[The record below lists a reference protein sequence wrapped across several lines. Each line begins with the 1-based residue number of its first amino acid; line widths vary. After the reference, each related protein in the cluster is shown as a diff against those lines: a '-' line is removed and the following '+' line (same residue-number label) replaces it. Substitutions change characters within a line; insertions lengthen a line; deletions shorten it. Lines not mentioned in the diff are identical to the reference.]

1 MIKGCLSLI
10 SGLLTLVGLFLILK
24 DCGFIKAPPSTVS
37 SEQKQLE
44 MQSDAIKAKSDS
56 KRTMFTEIT
65 SITVRNRKIKVGDTS
80 DYAFSILKLSDRIK
94 GPDIERND
102 KLSIK
107 PVVTQ
112 HYEVDGKVFD
122 IMIVLLKQ
130 NEPYRVGKILLVN
143 NEPVGQPY
151 CPF

>member
-1 MIKGCLSLI
+1 
-10 SGLLTLVGLFLILK
+10 
-24 DCGFIKAPPSTVS
+24 
-37 SEQKQLE
+37 
-44 MQSDAIKAKSDS
+44 
-56 KRTMFTEIT
+56 MFTEVT
-65 SITVRNRKIKVGDTS
+65 SITVRNRTIKVGDTS
-80 DYAFSILKLSDRIK
+80 DYAFSILKPADRIK